1 VVGVTTLV
9 AHWLANL
16 SKGLTLHFPVFLQA
30 KHFQAQQF
38 SRPPLM
44 YDDELVEQFLVD
56 CPFSPYSIWCTI
68 GEMSFWA
75 VVYMTKISF
84 STFSEDLVVN

>member
-1 VVGVTTLV
+1 MITALA
-9 AHWLANL
+9 AHRLASL
-16 SKGLTLHFPVFLQA
+16 SKGLTLHSPVFLQA

-44 YDDELVEQFLVD
+44 YDDELVERYLVH

-84 STFSEDLVVN
+84 STISEDLVVN